1 MNPETL
7 DSLTRCAAIVEYLA
21 VSLPELERS
30 DLMTD
35 QLAFAHY
42 AMLADVAGVLRG
54 VADSKPG

>member
-35 QLAFAHY
+35 RLAFAHY
-42 AMLADVAGVLRG
+42 AMLSEVDGTRPRRN
-54 VADSKPG
+54 DEDW

>member
-1 MNPETL
+1 MKPETL
-7 DSLTRCAAIVEYLA
+7 YSLTHLVEYLA

-30 DLMTD
+30 DLLTD

-54 VADSKPG
+54 VADSEPE